1 MFVSGHAGTKC
12 CGKMLQVVMHS
23 HGYNHCWRESAPRP
37 STHRGD
43 PYEDGCSDVS
53 RTIAVRGL
61 SKRHGPGTPDATAAR
76 CTATATQCSAASRS
90 TASRSTAAACAEH
103 CAGSTE
109 HRARTAE
116 RAAVTVASRNAA
128 TSAVAHSSAAAAHIF
143 SAACVVSSAKSATAF
158 ISAVAEIPISLV
170 AAVSAAAAVPIL
182 DTSDTPGDDPSAATT
197 VRPTAM
203 GTL

>member
-90 TASRSTAAACAEH
+90 TAAACAEH

-116 RAAVTVASRNAA
+116 RAAVTAASRNAA
-128 TSAVAHSSAAAAHIF
+128 TPAVPRSSAAAARIF

-170 AAVSAAAAVPIL
+170 AAVSAAAAVPVI
-182 DTSDTPGDDPSAATT
+182 DTSDTPGDDPSTATT

-203 GTL
+203 GAL